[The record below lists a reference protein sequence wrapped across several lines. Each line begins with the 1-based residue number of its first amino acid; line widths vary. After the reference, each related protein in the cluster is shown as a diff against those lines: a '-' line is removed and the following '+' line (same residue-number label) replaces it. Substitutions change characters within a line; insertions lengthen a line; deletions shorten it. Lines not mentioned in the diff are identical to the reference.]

1 MGVAVQSKFLAA
13 GALVPHARAGV
24 GAVATQALANVAH
37 EPRGLGLMAQGK
49 TACEAIELLT
59 EEDEQRAPAPGG
71 YRCRGRGSAE
81 EAARASEEARE
92 LRERV
97 QDLQRQ
103 LYACAGAGRP
113 DRGRA
118 ER

>member
-1 MGVAVQSKFLAA
+1 M
-13 GALVPHARAGV
+13 
-24 GAVATQALANVAH
+24 
-37 EPRGLGLMAQGK
+37 
-49 TACEAIELLT
+49 
-59 EEDEQRAPAPGG
+59 EEDSYTTGQAARILKVTDRGVRKMIDRGELEARQDERGCQLIPQRAAHAVLE
-71 YRCRGRGSAE
+71 GRRSTSPISAE

-103 LYACAGAGRP
+103 LYGPAGAGRP

-118 ER
+118 EI